1 MRAAFKEPLGPVYE
15 DATGLLTDTGR
26 PVIAVGDVVTAHLR
40 AAGHVPAV
48 AVVDG
53 KTKRETVSEEIAAAL
68 SDEDARVP
76 VENPA
81 GTLTTELLVALSDA
95 VAASEPSVLHVAGE
109 EDLATLPAL
118 VLAPD
123 GASVVYGQP
132 DEGMVAVD
140 ATETRAEAQK
150 LLGRMDG
157 DTERAL
163 AILDG
168 GTDDTDGE

>member
-1 MRAAFKEPLGPVYE
+1 
-15 DATGLLTDTGR
+15 
-26 PVIAVGDVVTAHLR
+26 
-40 AAGHVPAV
+40 
-48 AVVDG
+48 
-53 KTKRETVSEEIAAAL
+53 VSEEIAAAL
-68 SDEDARVP
+68 SGEDARVP

-123 GASVVYGQP
+123 SASVVYGQP

-140 ATETRAEAQK
+140 PEETRSEARE

-168 GTDDTDGE
+168 DTDDTDGE